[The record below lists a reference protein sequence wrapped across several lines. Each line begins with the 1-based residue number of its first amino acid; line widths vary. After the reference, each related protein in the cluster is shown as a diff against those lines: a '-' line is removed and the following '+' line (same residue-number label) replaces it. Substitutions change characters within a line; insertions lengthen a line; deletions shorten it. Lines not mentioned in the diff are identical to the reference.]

1 MHGFHVRASLSRRSH
16 CRPKTPLPRL
26 PRHRIKRFLGW
37 WILPSGAGDRFSDAG
52 LFHLL
57 NGEAVVGFIRY
68 LLAERSLA
76 PASVAQAALT
86 IQKGVQW
93 CARRSAAL
101 ASQPRPIP
109 SLLLKVQIPPR
120 ALPRQVP

>member
-1 MHGFHVRASLSRRSH
+1 MLPLYLRRCARAPQPRSPPSSAR
-16 CRPKTPLPRL
+16 CRPSRL
-26 PRHRIKRFLGW
+26 PRRRIKRFLGW
-37 WILPSGAGDRFSDAG
+37 WLVPSGAGDRFSDAG

-93 CARRSAAL
+93 CAHRSAAR
-101 ASQPRPIP
+101 ASQPLAPWP
-109 SLLLKVQIPPR
+109 
-120 ALPRQVP
+120 